1 MPWRE
6 MEREVGPQETG
17 PADRLARLITGLPH
31 AQVRGLF
38 DHGCV
43 KLNGEICAVHA
54 TPLAAG
60 DRLAI
65 RYEPGRRYR
74 EKARVHEQHAFRI
87 VYEDPHLL
95 VVDKA
100 AGVLTVPTERD
111 EASALVHALSRYLSR
126 GPRITR
132 RAALVHRLDRDTS
145 GLLVFAKRREVAD
158 ALKNQFRDRKPERE
172 YLAILAGHLERKRGT
187 IEGYLA
193 TDPRLNQ
200 YTTPHAERG
209 KLAVTHYEVLQEVPR
224 ASLVRVRL
232 ETGRRNQIRV
242 HFAERG
248 HPVLGDVRYEP
259 ERATHPRWTWR
270 RLALHAGVLGFTHP
284 ETGRKV
290 RFESPPPE
298 EFGRFLGAAREPHEG
313 HGSADAPKMPQSYK
327 PPPGREPGQERRP
340 KAPHTA
346 QPDRPPRRARRYRHA

>member
-6 MEREVGPQETG
+6 VERVVGPAEAG
-17 PADRLARLITGLPH
+17 PADRVARLITGLPH

-43 KLNGEICAVHA
+43 KLNGEACPLHA
-54 TPLAAG
+54 TPLVAG
-60 DRLAI
+60 DRLQI
-65 RYEPGRRYR
+65 RYETGQRYR
-74 EKARVHEQHAFRI
+74 EKPRVHEEHAFRL

-100 AGVLTVPTERD
+100 AGVLTVPTERG
-111 EASALVHALSRYLSR
+111 EQAALVYALARYLSR
-126 GPRITR
+126 GRRINR
-132 RAALVHRLDRDTS
+132 RVAIVHRLDRDTS

-172 YLAILAGHLERKRGT
+172 YLAIVAGHLERKHGT
-187 IEGYLA
+187 IEGYLT

-209 KLAVTHYEVLQEVPR
+209 KLAITHYEVLREVPR

-259 ERATHPRWTWR
+259 EQATHPRWKWR
-270 RLALHAGVLGFTHP
+270 RLALHACVLGFTHP
-284 ETGRKV
+284 ETGLAL
-290 RFESPPPE
+290 RFESPLPE
-298 EFGRFLGAAREPHEG
+298 EFAAFLGSAPEGSTAPEGQPPLARPHATRPR
-313 HGSADAPKMPQSYK
+313 GSHPRLRQAK
-327 PPPGREPGQERRP
+327 RR
-340 KAPHTA
+340 T
-346 QPDRPPRRARRYRHA
+346 R

>member
-6 MEREVGPQETG
+6 LEREAGPQETG
-17 PADRLARLITGLPH
+17 PADRLARLMTGLPH

-43 KLNGEICAVHA
+43 RLNGEPCTAHA

-65 RYEPGRRYR
+65 RYEVGRRYR
-74 EKARVHEQHAFRI
+74 EKPRVHEQHAFRI
-87 VYEDPHLL
+87 VYEDAHLL

-100 AGVLTVPTERD
+100 AGVLTVPTERE

-132 RAALVHRLDRDTS
+132 RVTLVHRLDRDTS

-172 YLAILAGHLERKRGT
+172 YLAIVAGHLGHKRGT

-200 YTTPHAERG
+200 YTTRHAEQG
-209 KLAVTHYEVLQEVPR
+209 KLAITHYEVLREVPR

-270 RLALHAGVLGFTHP
+270 RLALHACVLGFTHP
-284 ETGRKV
+284 ETERAL
-290 RFESPPPE
+290 RFESPPPD
-298 EFGRFLGAAREPHEG
+298 EFARFLGAAAE
-313 HGSADAPKMPQSYK
+313 APPAKETAATPRA
-327 PPPGREPGQERRP
+327 PGRPSSAAPAASDRQARPGQR
-340 KAPHTA
+340 
-346 QPDRPPRRARRYRHA
+346 PRRARRPRSSRRV